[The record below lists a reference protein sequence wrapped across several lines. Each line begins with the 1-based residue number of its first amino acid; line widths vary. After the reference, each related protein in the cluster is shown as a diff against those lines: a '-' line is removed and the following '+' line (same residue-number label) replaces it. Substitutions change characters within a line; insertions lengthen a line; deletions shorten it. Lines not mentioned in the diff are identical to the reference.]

1 MRKIQSTTDYA
12 DLIEEHKY
20 TENLLSMQSLAEPLS
35 RYYELRLI
43 EIENEIQRYNEL
55 LSEENQLREPP
66 CKHQS
71 FYE

>member
-1 MRKIQSTTDYA
+1 MKKIQSTSDYA

-20 TENLLSMQSLAEPLS
+20 TETQVNTESLAEPLS

-55 LSEENQLREPP
+55 LSEETN
-66 CKHQS
+66 
-71 FYE
+71 